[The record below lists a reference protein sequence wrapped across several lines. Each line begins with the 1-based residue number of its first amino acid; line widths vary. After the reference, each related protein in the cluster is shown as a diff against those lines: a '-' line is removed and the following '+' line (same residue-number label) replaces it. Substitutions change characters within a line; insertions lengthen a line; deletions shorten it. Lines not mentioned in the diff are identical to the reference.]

1 MAVITEIL
9 VIANLASWFL
19 LFRRDRRKPLSSSN
33 SLSTRHSN
41 SDGPVVPRLEAMLVV
56 YFTAILAQDMAMI
69 ASGFSN
75 VVFTIFFTA
84 IVVYEFFIIGSISAE
99 FSAKNSAVT
108 LLAILISELMI
119 IAMIAT
125 LIANSFDL
133 LNIVDFLAL
142 VVKTGICFFV
152 LGKIIIGDALRVN
165 LELFII
171 TFSFLVFFCF
181 QMVVSFYLAKSFNDN
196 YNLNTVS
203 LIFSYTLWLGVSGI
217 LWKSLL
223 K

>member
-1 MAVITEIL
+1 
-9 VIANLASWFL
+9 
-19 LFRRDRRKPLSSSN
+19 
-33 SLSTRHSN
+33 
-41 SDGPVVPRLEAMLVV
+41 MLVV